1 MARYR
6 IGIDV
11 GGTFTDFVLVDMAET
26 LLRYHKEPSVPEDPS
41 AAVERGMRALVEAF
55 GVALGDVELVVHGT
69 TIGLNAII
77 QRRGARMALVV
88 SRGNRDVLELA
99 RLRLPSSY
107 DFTAPREIPLVPRD
121 RVFEV
126 GARMRSD
133 GSVDEAPGAAELEAL
148 AARLRIADVEAV
160 AVMLLNAYRDGSL
173 ERTVSEAL
181 RAALPGVQVSESSTI
196 WPEVR
201 EYERCLVAA
210 LNAFIQPL
218 MSGYLERLEARVA
231 GQEVAAPIYITAN
244 NGGTLSVAT
253 ARERPIETVLS
264 GPASGVVASTR
275 VGAVAGQAQL
285 VTFDMGGTSTD
296 ISLCQAGVPEFTA
309 STEVGDFPLMMPVVN
324 VSAIGAGG
332 GSILWVDAQGLL
344 KVGPVS
350 VGADPGPVCYGRGG
364 TVPAITDCYLV
375 LGIID
380 AARFLDGRMVLDVE
394 AAEAALRGIADR
406 LGFAGKER
414 AREVA
419 AAALRVAS
427 AKMAAE
433 ITKLLAQAG
442 VDPRRYSLLAYGGA
456 GPTHANLLV
465 REAGIRS
472 VLIPTAP
479 GTFCAL
485 GAVLAD
491 VRRDYVR
498 TAQHLVGSA
507 GVLDPAADGWP
518 AIAALLAELERE
530 AAAWVSREGTL
541 VGAHDFVVSFNL
553 RYPSQAYELTVIVP
567 PEQRDGMNGETVAR
581 LFHEEHH
588 RRYGFSDSATAVQT
602 TTIRL
607 GVIGRVAPVDLPAA
621 APGSAEPTGRRS
633 VWHDGRSIRADVYAR
648 AGVGVGAVV
657 RGPAI
662 IEQAD
667 TTTFLL
673 PGWEARA
680 DRLGTLHLTE
690 TETGTETGTGTA
702 ARSAA
707 AGSGSESET
716 EVAAT

>member
-1 MARYR
+1 MARHR

-11 GGTFTDFVLVDMAET
+11 GGTFTDFVLVDMTET
-26 LLRYHKEPSVPEDPS
+26 RLEFHKEPSVPDDPS
-41 AAVERGMRALVEAF
+41 AAVERGMRALVETF
-55 GVALGDVELVVHGT
+55 EVSLGDVELVVHGT

-107 DFTAPREIPLVPRD
+107 DFTTPREIPLVPRD

-133 GSVDEAPGAAELEAL
+133 GSVDEEPGRSELETL
-148 AARLRIADVEAV
+148 AARLRGAEVDAV

-173 ERTVSEAL
+173 ERAVSGAL
-181 RAALPGVQVSESSTI
+181 RAALPGVQVSESSAI

-210 LNAFIQPL
+210 LNAYIQPL
-218 MSGYLERLEARVA
+218 MTGYLDRLEARVE
-231 GQEVAAPIYITAN
+231 GQGVAAPIYITAN

-275 VGAVAGQAQL
+275 VGEVANQPRL
-285 VTFDMGGTSTD
+285 ITFDMGGTSTD

-375 LGIID
+375 LGVID
-380 AARFLDGRMVLDVE
+380 AARFLDGRMALDVE
-394 AAEAALRGIADR
+394 AAEAALCGLAERV
-406 LGFAGKER
+406 GFSGPDR

-442 VDPRRYSLLAYGGA
+442 VDPRQYSLLAYGGA

-498 TAQHLVGSA
+498 TAQHLIGTA
-507 GVLDPAADGWP
+507 AVLDGEPDGWP
-518 AIAALLAELERE
+518 AIAAMLEALEDE
-530 AAAWVSREGTL
+530 AGAWVSHEGAL
-541 VGAHDFVVSFNL
+541 VGTHDFVVSFNL

-567 PEQRDGMNGETVAR
+567 SDLRSGLDGGTVAR

-588 RRYGFSDSATAVQT
+588 RRYGFSDPATPVQT

-607 GVIGRVAPVDLPAA
+607 GVIGKVAPVDLPDA
-621 APGSAEPTGRRS
+621 APGRAEPRGRRPIWFEGERIP
-633 VWHDGRSIRADVYAR
+633 VDVFAR
-648 AGVGVGAVV
+648 AEVGAGAVV
-657 RGPAI
+657 HGPAI

-680 DRLGTLHLTE
+680 DRLGTLSLAE
-690 TETGTETGTGTA
+690 A
-702 ARSAA
+702 DAP
-707 AGSGSESET
+707 
-716 EVAAT
+716 

>member
-26 LLRYHKEPSVPEDPS
+26 RLRFHKEPSVPEDPA
-41 AAVERGMRALVEAF
+41 AAVEGGMRALVEAF
-55 GVALGDVELVVHGT
+55 GVDLGDVELIVHGT

-77 QRRGARMALVV
+77 QRRGARVALVV
-88 SRGNRDVLELA
+88 SKGNRDVLEIA

-107 DFTAPREIPLVPRD
+107 DFTAPRETPLVPRD

-133 GSVDEAPGAAELEAL
+133 GSVDETPRAAEIEAL
-148 AARLRIADVEAV
+148 AARLRDAGVDAV

-181 RAALPGVQVSESSTI
+181 RAALPDVRVSESSAV

-210 LNAFIQPL
+210 LNAYIQPL
-218 MSGYLERLEARVA
+218 MSGYLERLETRVA
-231 GQEVAAPIYITAN
+231 AQGVAAPIYITAN
-244 NGGTLSVAT
+244 NGGTLSIGT

-275 VGAVAGQAQL
+275 VGSDAGRAQL
-285 VTFDMGGTSTD
+285 LTFDMGGTSTD

-332 GSILWVDAQGLL
+332 GSVLRVDAQGLL

-364 TVPAITDCYLV
+364 TVPAVTDCYLA

-380 AARFLDGRMVLDVE
+380 PARFLDGRMALDID
-394 AAEAALRGIADR
+394 AAVAALGAIADQ
-406 LGFAGKER
+406 LGFSGPDR

-419 AAALRVAS
+419 SAALRVAS

-442 VDPRRYSLLAYGGA
+442 VDPRRYALLAYGGA

-472 VLIPTAP
+472 VLIPAAP

-498 TAQHLVGSA
+498 TGQHLIGSPE
-507 GVLDPAADGWP
+507 VVDPASDGWP
-518 AIAALLAELERE
+518 VIAAILEELGGE
-530 AAAWVSREGTL
+530 AAAWVSREGSL
-541 VGAHDFVVSFNL
+541 VGAHDFVISFNL
-553 RYPSQAYELTVIVP
+553 RYPSQSYELNVIVP
-567 PEQRDGMNGETVAR
+567 PDRREGLNGETVAR

-588 RRYGFSDSATAVQT
+588 RRYGFSNPDTPVQT

-607 GVIGRVAPVDLPAA
+607 AVIGRVAPVDLPSA
-621 APGSAEPTGRRS
+621 APGETGETGETGQARPTGQRS
-633 VWHDGRSIRADVYAR
+633 VWHEGRSITVDVYAR
-648 AGVGVGAVV
+648 AGVGSGAVL

-673 PGWEARA
+673 PGWQART
-680 DRLGTLHLTE
+680 DRLGTLLLTE
-690 TETGTETGTGTA
+690 SDA
-702 ARSAA
+702 A
-707 AGSGSESET
+707 
-716 EVAAT
+716 

>member
-11 GGTFTDFVLVDMAET
+11 GGTFTDFVLVDMTET
-26 LLRYHKEPSVPEDPS
+26 VLELHKEPSVPGDPS
-41 AAVERGMRALVEAF
+41 AAVERGLRALGEVF
-55 GVALGDVELVVHGT
+55 GVSLSDVELVVHGT

-88 SRGNRDVLELA
+88 SKGNRDVLELA

-107 DFTAPREIPLVPRD
+107 DFTAPRETPLVPRD

-126 GARMRSD
+126 SARMRSD
-133 GSVDEAPGAAELEAL
+133 GSVDEAPDAAEL
-148 AARLRIADVEAV
+148 AAVASELRRAGVEAV

-173 ERTVSEAL
+173 ERSVSAAL
-181 RAALPGVQVSESSTI
+181 RAALPDVQVSESSTI

-210 LNAFIQPL
+210 LNAYIQPL
-218 MSGYLERLEARVA
+218 MTGYLERLEARVA
-231 GQEVAAPIYITAN
+231 GRGVAAPVYVTAN
-244 NGGTLSVAT
+244 NGGSLSVGT

-275 VGAVAGQAQL
+275 VGSAAGRTQL
-285 VTFDMGGTSTD
+285 ITFDMGGTSTD

-380 AARFLDGRMVLDVE
+380 AARFLDGRMALDTQ

-406 LGFAGKER
+406 LGFEGEER
-414 AREVA
+414 ARAVA

-442 VDPRRYSLLAYGGA
+442 VDPRHYALLAYGGA

-472 VLIPTAP
+472 VLIPRAP

-498 TAQHLVGSA
+498 TAQHLVGSP
-507 GVLDPAADGWP
+507 GVLGSAPDGWP

-530 AAAWVSREGTL
+530 AGEWVSREGSL

-567 PEQRDGMNGETVAR
+567 ADLRNGLNGETVAR
-581 LFHEEHH
+581 LFHEEHQ
-588 RRYGFSDSATAVQT
+588 RRYGFSDPATPVQT

-621 APGSAEPTGRRS
+621 EPGDAVPSGRRS
-633 VWHDGRSIRADVYAR
+633 VWHEGTSLPVDVYPR
-648 AGVGVGAVV
+648 AGVGAGSVV

-673 PGWEARA
+673 PGWEGRA
-680 DRLGTLHLTE
+680 DRLGTIHLTE
-690 TETGTETGTGTA
+690 
-702 ARSAA
+702 
-707 AGSGSESET
+707 AG
-716 EVAAT
+716 AP

>member
-11 GGTFTDFVLVDMAET
+11 GGTFTDFVLVDMTGVRLEF
-26 LLRYHKEPSVPEDPS
+26 HKEPSVPEDPS
-41 AAVERGMRALVEAF
+41 AAVARGMCALVDAF
-55 GVALGDVELVVHGT
+55 GVSLGDVELVVHGT

-77 QRRGARMALVV
+77 QRRGARLALVV

-107 DFTAPREIPLVPRD
+107 DFTAPRETPLVPRD

-126 GARMRSD
+126 SARMRSD
-133 GSVDEAPGAAELEAL
+133 GSVDEAPGADELEAL
-148 AARLRIADVEAV
+148 GRALRGSGVEAV

-173 ERTVSEAL
+173 ERTVSAAL
-181 RAALPGVQVSESSTI
+181 RAALPEVEVSESSSI

-210 LNAFIQPL
+210 LNAYIQPL
-218 MSGYLERLEARVA
+218 MNGYLERLESRIT
-231 GQEVAAPIYITAN
+231 GQGVTAPIYITAN
-244 NGGTLSVAT
+244 NGGSLSVGT

-275 VGAVAGQAQL
+275 VGSVAGQRQL
-285 VTFDMGGTSTD
+285 ITFDMGGTSTD
-296 ISLCQAGVPEFTA
+296 ISLCQAGVPEFTS

-380 AARFLDGRMVLDVE
+380 AARFLDGRMALDVE
-394 AAEAALRGIADR
+394 AAEAALGGVAER
-406 LGFAGKER
+406 LGLAGPDR

-433 ITKLLAQAG
+433 ITKLLARAG
-442 VDPRRYSLLAYGGA
+442 VDPRQYALLAYGGA

-507 GVLDPAADGWP
+507 GVLESAPDGWP
-518 AIAALLAELERE
+518 VIAAILEALEQE
-530 AAAWVSREGTL
+530 AAAWVSREGSL
-541 VGAHDFVVSFNL
+541 VGAHDFIISFNL
-553 RYPSQAYELTVIVP
+553 RYPSQAYELTIIIP
-567 PEQRDGMNGETVAR
+567 TEERIGLNGETVAQ

-588 RRYGFSDSATAVQT
+588 RRYGFSDPATPVQT

-607 GVIGRVAPVDLPAA
+607 GVIGRVPPVDLP
-621 APGSAEPTGRRS
+621 SAEPGEATPTGRRI
-633 VWHDGRSIRADVYAR
+633 VWHDGSNLPVDVYAR
-648 AGVGVGAVV
+648 AGVGAGAVV
-657 RGPAI
+657 PGPAI

-673 PGWEARA
+673 PDWEARA
-680 DRLGTLHLTE
+680 DRLGTLHLTPI
-690 TETGTETGTGTA
+690 THRLSTA
-702 ARSAA
+702 AADAKRGSLTEADAA
-707 AGSGSESET
+707 
-716 EVAAT
+716 

>member
-1 MARYR
+1 MRAGYR
-6 IGIDV
+6 IGVDV
-11 GGTFTDFVLVDMAET
+11 GGTFTDFVLVDVAGT
-26 LLRYHKEPSVPEDPS
+26 RLAFHKEPSVPEDPS
-41 AAVERGMRALVEAF
+41 AAVERGLRALAAAR
-55 GVALGDVELVVHGT
+55 GVALRDVELVVHGT

-77 QRRGARMALVV
+77 QRRGARIALVV

-107 DFTAPREIPLVPRD
+107 DFTAPRERPLAPRD

-133 GSVDEAPGAAELEAL
+133 GAVDETPDARELDAL
-148 AARLRIADVEAV
+148 AASLRRAGAEAV
-160 AVMLLNAYRDGSL
+160 AVMLLNAYRDGAL
-173 ERTVSEAL
+173 ERMVAEAL
-181 RAALPGVQVSESSTI
+181 RAALPGVAISESSTI

-210 LNAFIQPL
+210 LNAYIQP
-218 MSGYLERLEARVA
+218 MMTGYFDRLEGRVA
-231 GQEVAAPIYITAN
+231 AQGVIAPIYVTAN

-275 VGAVAGQAQL
+275 VGAAAGRARL
-285 VTFDMGGTSTD
+285 ITFDMGGTSTD
-296 ISLCQAGVPEFTA
+296 VSLCQAGAPEFTA

-332 GSILWVDAQGLL
+332 GSILWVDAQGVL

-364 TVPAITDCYLV
+364 TAPAVTDCYVV

-380 AARFLDGRMVLDVE
+380 AARFLDGRMALDAG
-394 AAEAALRGIADR
+394 AAEAALDGVAEKI
-406 LGFAGKER
+406 GFSGPDR
-414 AREVA
+414 AREAA

-427 AKMAAE
+427 ARMAAE

-442 VDPRRYSLLAYGGA
+442 VDPRGYALVAYGGA

-465 REAGIRS
+465 REAGIRT
-472 VLIPTAP
+472 VLVPAAP

-498 TAQHLVGSA
+498 TAQRLIGPV
-507 GVLDPAADGWP
+507 DPSADGWP
-518 AIAALLAELERE
+518 AIAAHLAELEEE
-530 AAAWVSREGTL
+530 AAAWVSREGAI
-541 VGAHDFVVSFNL
+541 VGDHDFVVSFNL

-567 PEQRDGMNGETVAR
+567 PELRKGLDGGTVAR
-581 LFHEEHH
+581 LFHDEHQ
-588 RRYGFSDSATAVQT
+588 RRYGFSSPDTPVQT
-602 TTIRL
+602 TTLRL

-621 APGSAEPTGRRS
+621 EAGEAGEAAGTRGAVPSARREVWHEGRRLP
-633 VWHDGRSIRADVYAR
+633 VDVYSR
-648 AGVGVGAVV
+648 DRVGPGAVV
-657 RGPAI
+657 PGPAI

-673 PGWEARA
+673 PGWQARA
-680 DRLGTLHLTE
+680 DRIGTLLLTE
-690 TETGTETGTGTA
+690 
-702 ARSAA
+702 
-707 AGSGSESET
+707 AGP
-716 EVAAT
+716 A

>member
-1 MARYR
+1 MPHDTEKKSNNPDHRGGWR
-6 IGIDV
+6 IGVDV
-11 GGTFTDFVLVDMAET
+11 GGTFTDFVLVDRADT
-26 LLRYHKEPSVPEDPS
+26 SRPRLRFHKEPSVPEDPS
-41 AAVERGMRALVEAF
+41 AAVERGLRALVEAF
-55 GVALGDVELVVHGT
+55 DVSLRDVELVVHGT

-88 SRGNRDVLELA
+88 SKGNRDVLELA

-107 DFTAPREIPLVPRD
+107 DFTAPRETPLVPRD

-126 GARMRSD
+126 GARMRAD
-133 GSVDEAPGAAELEAL
+133 GRVEARPDAGELEAL
-148 AARLRIADVEAV
+148 AGELRRAEVDAV
-160 AVMLLNAYRDGSL
+160 AVMFLNAYRDGSL
-173 ERTVSEAL
+173 ERSVAGVI
-181 RAALPGVQVSESSTI
+181 RAALPAVQVSESSTI

-210 LNAFIQPL
+210 LNAYIQPL

-231 GQEVAAPIYITAN
+231 AEGVAAPIYITAN

-275 VGAVAGQAQL
+275 VGSVAGQAQL
-285 VTFDMGGTSTD
+285 ITFDMGGTSTD

-364 TVPAITDCYLV
+364 TVPAITDCYLA

-380 AARFLDGRMVLDVE
+380 AARFLDGRMALDVE
-394 AAEAALRGIADR
+394 AAETALRGIADR
-406 LGFAGKER
+406 LGFSGPDR

-433 ITKLLAQAG
+433 VTKLLAQAG
-442 VDPRRYSLLAYGGA
+442 VDPRRYALLAYGGA
-456 GPTHANLLV
+456 GPTHANLLA

-472 VLIPTAP
+472 VLVPTAP

-498 TAQHLVGSA
+498 TAQHLIGSPA
-507 GVLDPAADGWP
+507 VVDPSRDGWP
-518 AIAALLAELERE
+518 AIAAMLKELERE
-530 AAAWVSREGTL
+530 AVAWVSREGDL

-553 RYPSQAYELTVIVP
+553 RYPSQAYELTIIIP
-567 PEQRDGMNGETVAR
+567 PERKVALSGAGVAD

-588 RRYGFSDSATAVQT
+588 RRYGFSDPETPVQT

-607 GVIGRVAPVDLPAA
+607 GVIGRVAPVELPSAE
-621 APGSAEPTGRRS
+621 PGPAAEPTGRRR
-633 VWHDGRSIRADVYAR
+633 VWYEGRGLCVDVYAR
-648 AGVGVGAVV
+648 AGVGAGSVV
-657 RGPAI
+657 EGPAI

-673 PGWEARA
+673 PGWRARA

-690 TETGTETGTGTA
+690 ADA
-702 ARSAA
+702 A
-707 AGSGSESET
+707 
-716 EVAAT
+716 

>member
-1 MARYR
+1 MARHR

-11 GGTFTDFVLVDMAET
+11 GGTFTDFVLVDMTET
-26 LLRYHKEPSVPEDPS
+26 RLEFHKEPSVPDDPS
-41 AAVERGMRALVEAF
+41 AAVERGMRALVETF
-55 GVALGDVELVVHGT
+55 EVSLGDVELVVHGT

-88 SRGNRDVLELA
+88 SKGNRDVLELA

-133 GSVDEAPGAAELEAL
+133 GSVDEEPGRSELETL
-148 AARLRIADVEAV
+148 AARLRGAEVDAV

-173 ERTVSEAL
+173 ERAVSGAL
-181 RAALPGVQVSESSTI
+181 RAALPGVQVSESSAI

-210 LNAFIQPL
+210 LNAYIQPL
-218 MSGYLERLEARVA
+218 MTGYLDRLEARVE
-231 GQEVAAPIYITAN
+231 GQGVAAPIYITAN

-275 VGAVAGQAQL
+275 VGEVANQPRL
-285 VTFDMGGTSTD
+285 ITFDMGGTSTD

-375 LGIID
+375 LGVID
-380 AARFLDGRMVLDVE
+380 AARFLDGRMALDVE
-394 AAEAALRGIADR
+394 AAEAALCGLAERV
-406 LGFAGKER
+406 GFSGPDR

-442 VDPRRYSLLAYGGA
+442 VDPRQYSLLAYGGA

-498 TAQHLVGSA
+498 TAQHLIGTA
-507 GVLDPAADGWP
+507 AVLDGEPDGWP
-518 AIAALLAELERE
+518 AIAAMLEALEDE
-530 AAAWVSREGTL
+530 AGAWVSHEGAL
-541 VGAHDFVVSFNL
+541 VGTHDFVVSFNL

-567 PEQRDGMNGETVAR
+567 SDLRSGLDGGTVAR

-588 RRYGFSDSATAVQT
+588 RRYGFSDPATPVQT

-607 GVIGRVAPVDLPAA
+607 GVIGKVAPVDLPDA
-621 APGSAEPTGRRS
+621 APGRAEPRGRRPIWFEGERIP
-633 VWHDGRSIRADVYAR
+633 VDVFAR
-648 AGVGVGAVV
+648 AEVGAGAVV
-657 RGPAI
+657 HGPAI

-680 DRLGTLHLTE
+680 DRLGTLSLAE
-690 TETGTETGTGTA
+690 A
-702 ARSAA
+702 DAP
-707 AGSGSESET
+707 
-716 EVAAT
+716 

>member
-1 MARYR
+1 MARHR

-11 GGTFTDFVLVDMAET
+11 GGTFTDFVLVDMTET
-26 LLRYHKEPSVPEDPS
+26 RLEFHKEPSVPDDPS
-41 AAVERGMRALVEAF
+41 AAVERGMRALVETF
-55 GVALGDVELVVHGT
+55 EVSLGDVELVVHGT

-133 GSVDEAPGAAELEAL
+133 GSVDEEPGRSELETL
-148 AARLRIADVEAV
+148 AARLRGAEVDAV

-173 ERTVSEAL
+173 ERAVSGAL
-181 RAALPGVQVSESSTI
+181 RAALPGVQVSESSAI

-210 LNAFIQPL
+210 LNAYIQPL
-218 MSGYLERLEARVA
+218 MTGYLDRLEARVE
-231 GQEVAAPIYITAN
+231 GQGVAAPIYITAN

-275 VGAVAGQAQL
+275 VGEVANQPRL
-285 VTFDMGGTSTD
+285 ITFDMGGTSTD

-375 LGIID
+375 LGVID
-380 AARFLDGRMVLDVE
+380 AARFLDGRMALDVE
-394 AAEAALRGIADR
+394 AAEAALCGLAERV
-406 LGFAGKER
+406 GFSGPDR

-433 ITKLLAQAG
+433 ITKLLAQTG
-442 VDPRRYSLLAYGGA
+442 VDPRQYSLLAYGGA

-498 TAQHLVGSA
+498 TAQHLIGTA
-507 GVLDPAADGWP
+507 AVLGGEPDGWP
-518 AIAALLAELERE
+518 AIAAMLEALEDE
-530 AAAWVSREGTL
+530 AGAWVSHEGAL
-541 VGAHDFVVSFNL
+541 VGTHDFVVSFNL

-567 PEQRDGMNGETVAR
+567 SDLRSGLDGGTVAR

-588 RRYGFSDSATAVQT
+588 RRYGFSDPDTPVQT

-607 GVIGRVAPVDLPAA
+607 GVIGRVAPVDLPDA
-621 APGSAEPTGRRS
+621 APGRAEPRGRRS
-633 VWHDGRSIRADVYAR
+633 IWFEGERIPVDVFTRAE
-648 AGVGVGAVV
+648 VGVGAVV
-657 RGPAI
+657 HGPAI

-673 PGWEARA
+673 RGWEARA
-680 DRLGTLHLTE
+680 DRLGTLSLAE
-690 TETGTETGTGTA
+690 A
-702 ARSAA
+702 DAP
-707 AGSGSESET
+707 
-716 EVAAT
+716 

>member
-11 GGTFTDFVLVDMAET
+11 GGTFTDFVLVDMAEP
-26 LLRYHKEPSVPEDPS
+26 LLRFHKEPSVPEDPS
-41 AAVERGMRALVEAF
+41 VAVERGLRALVANF
-55 GVALGDVELVVHGT
+55 GVPLGDVELVVHGT

-88 SRGNRDVLELA
+88 SKGNRDVLEIA

-107 DFTAPREIPLVPRD
+107 DFTAPRETPLVPRD

-133 GSVDEAPGAAELEAL
+133 GSVDETPGEAEIEAL
-148 AARLRIADVEAV
+148 VARLRDAGVDAV

-173 ERTVSEAL
+173 ERAVSEAL

-210 LNAFIQPL
+210 LNAYIQPL
-218 MSGYLERLEARVA
+218 MTGYLERLEARIA
-231 GQEVAAPIYITAN
+231 GQGVTAPIYITAN
-244 NGGTLSVAT
+244 NGGTLSVGT
-253 ARERPIETVLS
+253 ARARPIETVLS

-275 VGAVAGQAQL
+275 VGSVSGRAQL
-285 VTFDMGGTSTD
+285 ITFDMGGTSTD

-350 VGADPGPVCYGRGG
+350 VGADPGPVCYGQGG
-364 TVPAITDCYLV
+364 TVPAVTDCYLV

-380 AARFLDGRMVLDVE
+380 AARFLDGRMALDIE
-394 AAEAALRGIADR
+394 AAEAALRAVADK
-406 LGFAGKER
+406 LGLSGPDR

-427 AKMAAE
+427 ARMAAE

-498 TAQHLVGSA
+498 TAQHLIGSSRA
-507 GVLDPAADGWP
+507 IDPAPDGWRV
-518 AIAALLAELERE
+518 IAAILEELERE
-530 AAAWVSREGTL
+530 AAAWVSREGSL
-541 VGAHDFVVSFNL
+541 VGMHDFVVSFNL

-567 PEQRDGMNGETVAR
+567 PDLEGELDGGTVAR

-588 RRYGFSDSATAVQT
+588 RRYGFSNPATPVQT

-607 GVIGRVAPVDLPAA
+607 AVIGRMAPVDLPAA
-621 APGSAEPTGRRS
+621 EPGHAEPTGRRN
-633 VWHDGRSIRADVYAR
+633 VWHDGQGVAVEVYAR
-648 AGVGVGAVV
+648 ARIGSGAVV
-657 RGPAI
+657 HGPAI

-673 PGWEARA
+673 PGWQARA
-680 DRLGTLHLTE
+680 DRLGTLLLTE
-690 TETGTETGTGTA
+690 A
-702 ARSAA
+702 DPA
-707 AGSGSESET
+707 
-716 EVAAT
+716 

>member
-1 MARYR
+1 MARHR

-11 GGTFTDFVLVDMAET
+11 GGTFTDFVLVDMTET
-26 LLRYHKEPSVPEDPS
+26 RLEFHKEPSVPDDPS
-41 AAVERGMRALVEAF
+41 AAVERGMRALVETF
-55 GVALGDVELVVHGT
+55 EVSLGDVELVVHGT

-88 SRGNRDVLELA
+88 SKGNRDVLELA

-133 GSVDEAPGAAELEAL
+133 GSVDEEPGRSELETL
-148 AARLRIADVEAV
+148 AARLRGAEVDAV

-173 ERTVSEAL
+173 ERAVSGAL
-181 RAALPGVQVSESSTI
+181 RAALPGVQVSESSAI

-210 LNAFIQPL
+210 LNAYIQPL
-218 MSGYLERLEARVA
+218 MTGYLDRLEARVE
-231 GQEVAAPIYITAN
+231 GQGVAAPIYITAN

-275 VGAVAGQAQL
+275 VGEVANQPRL
-285 VTFDMGGTSTD
+285 ITFDMGGTSTD

-375 LGIID
+375 LGVID
-380 AARFLDGRMVLDVE
+380 AARFLDGRMALDVE
-394 AAEAALRGIADR
+394 AAEAALCGLAERV
-406 LGFAGKER
+406 GFSGPDR

-433 ITKLLAQAG
+433 ITKLLAQTG
-442 VDPRRYSLLAYGGA
+442 VDPRQYSLLAYGGA

-498 TAQHLVGSA
+498 TAQHLIGTA
-507 GVLDPAADGWP
+507 AVLDGEPDGWP
-518 AIAALLAELERE
+518 AIAAMLEALEDE
-530 AAAWVSREGTL
+530 AGAWVSHEGAL
-541 VGAHDFVVSFNL
+541 VGTHDFVVSFNL

-567 PEQRDGMNGETVAR
+567 SDLRSGLDGGTVAR

-588 RRYGFSDSATAVQT
+588 RRYGFSDPATPVQT

-607 GVIGRVAPVDLPAA
+607 GVIGKVAPVDLPDA
-621 APGSAEPTGRRS
+621 APGRAEPRGRRPIWFEGERIP
-633 VWHDGRSIRADVYAR
+633 VDVFAR
-648 AGVGVGAVV
+648 AEVGAGAVV
-657 RGPAI
+657 HGPAI

-680 DRLGTLHLTE
+680 DRLGTLSLAE
-690 TETGTETGTGTA
+690 A
-702 ARSAA
+702 DAP
-707 AGSGSESET
+707 
-716 EVAAT
+716 

>member
-11 GGTFTDFVLVDMAET
+11 GGTFTDFVLVDMGET
-26 LLRYHKEPSVPEDPS
+26 LLEFHKEPSIPEDPS
-41 AAVERGMRALVEAF
+41 AAVERGLRALVDAF
-55 GVALGDVELVVHGT
+55 GIALSDVELVVHGT

-107 DFTAPREIPLVPRD
+107 DFTAPREAPLVPRD

-133 GSVDEAPGAAELEAL
+133 GSVDGSPDEAELEAL
-148 AARLRIADVEAV
+148 AADLRGAGVDAV
-160 AVMLLNAYRDGSL
+160 AVMLLNSYRDGSL
-173 ERTVSEAL
+173 ERAVSGAL

-210 LNAFIQPL
+210 LNAYIQPL
-218 MSGYLERLEARVA
+218 MSGYLERLESRVA
-231 GQEVAAPIYITAN
+231 GQGVAAPIYITAN

-253 ARERPIETVLS
+253 ARERPIDTVLS

-275 VGAVAGQAQL
+275 VGSAAGQAQL
-285 VTFDMGGTSTD
+285 ITFDMGGTSTD

-364 TVPAITDCYLV
+364 TVPAVTDCYLV

-380 AARFLDGRMVLDVE
+380 AARFLDGRMDLDVG
-394 AAEAALRGIADR
+394 AAEAALGALADR
-406 LGFAGKER
+406 LGFAGRDR
-414 AREVA
+414 ARAVA

-442 VDPRRYSLLAYGGA
+442 VDPRRYALLAYGGA
-456 GPTHANLLV
+456 GPTHANLLA
-465 REAGIRS
+465 REARVRS

-498 TAQHLVGSA
+498 TAQHLIGSPGA
-507 GVLDPAADGWP
+507 LDPERDGWP
-518 AIAALLAELERE
+518 VIAAILAELERE
-530 AAAWVSREGTL
+530 AAAWVSREGSL

-567 PEQRDGMNGETVAR
+567 PELREGLNGETLAR

-588 RRYGFSDSATAVQT
+588 RRYGFSNPATPVQT

-607 GVIGRVAPVDLPAA
+607 GVIGRVSPVDLPSAD
-621 APGSAEPTGRRS
+621 PGEATPTGRRR
-633 VWHDGRSIRADVYAR
+633 VWHEGGDISVDVYAR
-648 AGVGVGAVV
+648 AGVGAGALVQ
-657 RGPAI
+657 GPAI

-673 PGWEARA
+673 PGWEAQA
-680 DRLGTLHLTE
+680 DRLGTLKLTE
-690 TETGTETGTGTA
+690 ARTA
-702 ARSAA
+702 
-707 AGSGSESET
+707 
-716 EVAAT
+716 

>member
-11 GGTFTDFVLVDMAET
+11 GGTFTDFVLVDMSET
-26 LLRYHKEPSVPEDPS
+26 RLEFHKEPSVPEDPS
-41 AAVERGMRALVEAF
+41 AAVERGLHALVRTF
-55 GVALGDVELVVHGT
+55 GIALGDVELVVHGT

-88 SRGNRDVLELA
+88 SKGNRDILEIA

-107 DFTAPREIPLVPRD
+107 DFTAPREKPLVPRD

-133 GSVDEAPGAAELEAL
+133 GSVEATPTPAELAAL
-148 AARLRIADVEAV
+148 AGELGGAGVEAV

-173 ERTVSEAL
+173 ERTVSAAL
-181 RAALPGVQVSESSTI
+181 RAALPGVEVSESSTV

-210 LNAFIQPL
+210 LNAYIQPL
-218 MSGYLERLEARVA
+218 MTGYLERLEARVA
-231 GQEVAAPIYITAN
+231 GQGVTAPIYITAN
-244 NGGTLSVAT
+244 NGGTLGVGT

-275 VGAVAGQAQL
+275 VGSVAGQAKL
-285 VTFDMGGTSTD
+285 ITFDMGGTSTD

-380 AARFLDGRMVLDVE
+380 AARFLDGRMALDVE
-394 AAEAALRGIADR
+394 AAEAALGAIAER
-406 LGFAGKER
+406 VGFAGPDR

-442 VDPRRYSLLAYGGA
+442 VDPREYALLAYGGA

-498 TAQHLVGSA
+498 TAQHLI
-507 GVLDPAADGWP
+507 GVPGGIDRAADGWP
-518 AIAALLAELERE
+518 AIAAILEALEAE

-541 VGAHDFVVSFNL
+541 VGTHDFVVSFNL
-553 RYPSQAYELTVIVP
+553 RYPSQAYELTVIIP
-567 PEQRDGMNGETVAR
+567 PDLGDDLNGGVVAG

-588 RRYGFSDSATAVQT
+588 RRYGFSNPDTPVQT

-607 GVIGRVAPVDLPAA
+607 GVIGRVAPVDLPDV
-621 APGSAEPTGRRS
+621 APGRAEPSGRRRI
-633 VWHDGRSIRADVYAR
+633 WHEGRSILVDVFAR
-648 AGVGVGAVV
+648 SGIGAGAVV

-673 PGWEARA
+673 PGWTARA
-680 DRLGTLHLTE
+680 DRLGTLHLASVTRD
-690 TETGTETGTGTA
+690 A
-702 ARSAA
+702 PAAA
-707 AGSGSESET
+707 AGAEPGLSE
-716 EVAAT
+716 AAA

>member
-11 GGTFTDFVLVDMAET
+11 GGTFTDFVLVDLSATRLEF
-26 LLRYHKEPSVPEDPS
+26 HKEPSVPDDPS
-41 AAVERGMRALVEAF
+41 AAVERGMRALVETF
-55 GVALGDVELVVHGT
+55 GVSLGDVELVVHGT

-77 QRRGARMALVV
+77 QRRGARLALVV
-88 SRGNRDVLELA
+88 SRGNRDILEIA

-107 DFTAPREIPLVPRD
+107 DFTAPREKPLVPRD

-133 GSVDEAPGAAELEAL
+133 GSVEEVPGVAELEAL
-148 AARLRIADVEAV
+148 AAELGGTDVEAV
-160 AVMLLNAYRDGSL
+160 AVVLLNAYREGSL
-173 ERTVSEAL
+173 ERTVSAAL
-181 RAALPGVQVSESSTI
+181 RAALPEVQVSESSTV

-210 LNAFIQPL
+210 LNAYIQPL
-218 MSGYLERLEARVA
+218 MTGYLERLEARVA
-231 GQEVAAPIYITAN
+231 GQGVSAPIYITAN
-244 NGGTLSVAT
+244 NGGTLSVGT

-275 VGAVAGQAQL
+275 VGQVAEQAKL
-285 VTFDMGGTSTD
+285 ITFDMGGTSTD

-364 TVPAITDCYLV
+364 EVPAITDCYLV

-380 AARFLDGRMVLDVE
+380 ASRFLDGRMALDVG
-394 AAEAALRGIADR
+394 AAEAALGAIAER
-406 LGFAGKER
+406 VGFSGPDR

-442 VDPRRYSLLAYGGA
+442 VDPREYALLAYGGA

-472 VLIPTAP
+472 VLIPNAP

-498 TAQHLVGSA
+498 TAQHLIGPP
-507 GVLDPAADGWP
+507 GVLDRAVDGWP
-518 AIAALLAELERE
+518 AIAAILEALEKE
-530 AAAWVSREGTL
+530 AGAWVSREGAL
-541 VGAHDFVVSFNL
+541 VGTHDFVVSFNL

-567 PEQRDGMNGETVAR
+567 PENGRQLNGETVAR

-588 RRYGFSDSATAVQT
+588 RRYGFSDPGTPVQT

-607 GVIGRVAPVDLPAA
+607 GVIGRVAPVELPDA
-621 APGSAEPTGRRS
+621 APERAEPSGRRRI
-633 VWHDGRSIRADVYAR
+633 WHEGRSIPVDVFAR
-648 AGVGVGAVV
+648 AGIGAGAVV
-657 RGPAI
+657 HGPAI

-667 TTTFLL
+667 TTTLLL
-673 PGWEARA
+673 PGWRARA
-680 DRLGTLHLTE
+680 DRLGTLHLASASHEPPAATA
-690 TETGTETGTGTA
+690 GTA
-702 ARSAA
+702 PGLSEAQAA
-707 AGSGSESET
+707 
-716 EVAAT
+716 

>member
-26 LLRYHKEPSVPEDPS
+26 RLEFHKEPSVPDDPS
-41 AAVERGMRALVEAF
+41 AAVERGMRALAEGF
-55 GVALGDVELVVHGT
+55 GISLGDVELVVHGT

-88 SRGNRDVLELA
+88 SKGNRDVLELA

-107 DFTAPREIPLVPRD
+107 DFTAPRESPLVPRD

-133 GSVDEAPGAAELEAL
+133 GSVAEAPDAAELEAL
-148 AARLRIADVEAV
+148 AAELRGARVDAV
-160 AVMLLNAYRDGSL
+160 AVMLLNSYRDGSL
-173 ERTVSEAL
+173 ERTVSDAL
-181 RAALPGVQVSESSTI
+181 RAALPEAQVSESSTI

-210 LNAFIQPL
+210 LNAYIQPL
-218 MSGYLERLEARVA
+218 MSGYFRRLEARVEA
-231 GQEVAAPIYITAN
+231 QGVAAPIYITAN

-253 ARERPIETVLS
+253 ARERPIETALS

-275 VGAVAGQAQL
+275 VGSVAGRAQL
-285 VTFDMGGTSTD
+285 ITFDMGGTSTD
-296 ISLCQAGVPEFTA
+296 ISICPAGVPEFTA

-380 AARFLDGRMVLDVE
+380 AARFLDGRMALDVE
-394 AAEAALRGIADR
+394 AARAALGGIADR
-406 LGFAGKER
+406 LGFTGPHR

-465 REAGIRS
+465 REAGVRS

-485 GAVLAD
+485 GAILAD

-498 TAQHLVGSA
+498 TAQHLIGPA
-507 GVLDPAADGWP
+507 TVLDPAANGWP
-518 AIAALLAELERE
+518 AIEALLGTLERE
-530 AAAWVSREGTL
+530 AAAWVSREGSL

-567 PEQRDGMNGETVAR
+567 MELRDGLNGGTVAR

-588 RRYGFSDSATAVQT
+588 RRYGFSDPATPVQT

-607 GVIGRVAPVDLPAA
+607 GVIGKVAPVDLPAA
-621 APGSAEPTGRRS
+621 AAGTPEPSGRRG
-633 VWHDGRSIRADVYAR
+633 VWHDGRSIPVDVYPR
-648 AGVGVGAVV
+648 SGVGAGALV

-673 PGWEARA
+673 PGWQARA
-680 DRLGTLHLTE
+680 DRLGTLCLTE
-690 TETGTETGTGTA
+690 DAEDTEDTGATEA
-702 ARSAA
+702 PQPA
-707 AGSGSESET
+707 
-716 EVAAT
+716 EVDPA

>member
-1 MARYR
+1 MARHR

-11 GGTFTDFVLVDMAET
+11 GGTFTDFVLVDMRET
-26 LLRYHKEPSVPEDPS
+26 RLEFHKEPSVPDDPS
-41 AAVERGMRALVEAF
+41 AAVERGMRALVETF
-55 GVALGDVELVVHGT
+55 EVSLGDVELVVHGT

-133 GSVDEAPGAAELEAL
+133 GSVDEEPGRSELEML
-148 AARLRIADVEAV
+148 AARLRGAEVDAV

-173 ERTVSEAL
+173 ERAVSGAL
-181 RAALPGVQVSESSTI
+181 RAALPGVQVSESSAI

-210 LNAFIQPL
+210 LNAYIQPL
-218 MSGYLERLEARVA
+218 MTGYLDRLEARVE
-231 GQEVAAPIYITAN
+231 GQGVAAPIYITAN

-275 VGAVAGQAQL
+275 VGEVANQPRL
-285 VTFDMGGTSTD
+285 ITFDMGGTSTD

-380 AARFLDGRMVLDVE
+380 AARFLDGRMALDVE
-394 AAEAALRGIADR
+394 AAEAALCGLAERV
-406 LGFAGKER
+406 GFSGPDR

-442 VDPRRYSLLAYGGA
+442 VDPRQYSLLAYGGA

-498 TAQHLVGSA
+498 TAQHLIGTA
-507 GVLDPAADGWP
+507 AVLDGEPDGWP
-518 AIAALLAELERE
+518 AIAAMLEALEDE
-530 AAAWVSREGTL
+530 AGAWVSHEGAL
-541 VGAHDFVVSFNL
+541 VGTHDFVVSFNL

-567 PEQRDGMNGETVAR
+567 SDLRSGLDGGTVAR

-588 RRYGFSDSATAVQT
+588 RRYGFSDPATPVQT

-607 GVIGRVAPVDLPAA
+607 GVIGKVAPVDLPDAV
-621 APGSAEPTGRRS
+621 PGRAEPRGRRS
-633 VWHDGRSIRADVYAR
+633 IWFEGERIPVDVFAR
-648 AGVGVGAVV
+648 AEVGAGAVV
-657 RGPAI
+657 HGPAI

-680 DRLGTLHLTE
+680 DRLGTLSLAE
-690 TETGTETGTGTA
+690 A
-702 ARSAA
+702 DAP
-707 AGSGSESET
+707 
-716 EVAAT
+716 

>member
-6 IGIDV
+6 IGVDV
-11 GGTFTDFVLVDMAET
+11 GGTFTDFVVVDMTET
-26 LLRYHKEPSVPEDPS
+26 LLRFHKEPSVPEDPS
-41 AAVERGMRALVEAF
+41 AAVGRGMRALVESF
-55 GVALGDVELVVHGT
+55 GIELADVELVVHGT

-88 SRGNRDVLELA
+88 SKGNRDILELA

-107 DFTAPREIPLVPRD
+107 DFTAPREKPLVPRD

-133 GSVDEAPGAAELEAL
+133 GRVDEAPGASELETLAAELHGAG
-148 AARLRIADVEAV
+148 VEAV
-160 AVMLLNAYRDGSL
+160 AVVLLNAYRDGSL
-173 ERTVSEAL
+173 ERTVSAAL
-181 RAALPGVQVSESSTI
+181 QAALPSLQVSESSTV

-218 MSGYLERLEARVA
+218 MTGYLERLETRVGA
-231 GQEVAAPIYITAN
+231 QGVAAPIYITAN

-275 VGAVAGQAQL
+275 VGSAAGRAQL
-285 VTFDMGGTSTD
+285 ITFDMGGTSTD
-296 ISLCQAGVPEFTA
+296 ISLCQGGIPEFTS

-364 TVPAITDCYLV
+364 TVPAITDCYLA

-380 AARFLDGRMVLDVE
+380 AARFLDGRMALDIE
-394 AAEAALRGIADR
+394 AAEAALGAIADKI
-406 LGFAGKER
+406 GFSGPER

-427 AKMAAE
+427 AKMSAE

-442 VDPRRYSLLAYGGA
+442 VDPRRYALLAYGGA
-456 GPTHANLLV
+456 GPTHANLLA
-465 REAGIRS
+465 REAGLGS

-498 TAQHLVGSA
+498 TAQHLIGEPR
-507 GVLDPAADGWP
+507 VLGPHADGWP
-518 AIAALLAELERE
+518 AIAAVLAGLEDE
-530 AAAWVSREGTL
+530 ASAWISLEGSL
-541 VGAHDFVVSFNL
+541 VGAHEFVVSFNL

-567 PEQRDGMNGETVAR
+567 DGEKEGLHGGTVAR

-588 RRYGFSDSATAVQT
+588 RRYGFSNPDTPVQT

-607 GVIGRVAPVDLPAA
+607 GVIGRVAPVELPAV
-621 APGSAEPTGRRS
+621 APGQAEPSGRRRI
-633 VWHDGRSIRADVYAR
+633 WHDGQRIAVDVYAR
-648 AGVGVGAVV
+648 ADVGAGAVV
-657 RGPAI
+657 HGPAI

-673 PGWEARA
+673 PDWRAQA
-680 DRLGTLHLTE
+680 DRLGTLHLSGMAHRTPAASADSVAE
-690 TETGTETGTGTA
+690 TERRA
-702 ARSAA
+702 ADHVEP
-707 AGSGSESET
+707 G
-716 EVAAT
+716 

>member
-1 MARYR
+1 MARHR

-11 GGTFTDFVLVDMAET
+11 GGTFTDFVLVDMTET
-26 LLRYHKEPSVPEDPS
+26 RLEFHKEPSVPDDPS
-41 AAVERGMRALVEAF
+41 AAVERGMRALVETF
-55 GVALGDVELVVHGT
+55 EVSLGDVELVVHGT

-133 GSVDEAPGAAELEAL
+133 GSVDEEPGRSELETL
-148 AARLRIADVEAV
+148 AARLRGAEVDAV

-173 ERTVSEAL
+173 ERAVSGAL
-181 RAALPGVQVSESSTI
+181 RAALPGVQVSESSAI

-210 LNAFIQPL
+210 LNAYIQPL
-218 MSGYLERLEARVA
+218 MTGYLDRLEARVE
-231 GQEVAAPIYITAN
+231 GQGVAAPIYITAN

-275 VGAVAGQAQL
+275 VGEVANQPRL
-285 VTFDMGGTSTD
+285 ITFDMGGTSTD

-375 LGIID
+375 LGVID
-380 AARFLDGRMVLDVE
+380 AARFLDGRMALDVE
-394 AAEAALRGIADR
+394 AAEAALCGLAERV
-406 LGFAGKER
+406 GFSGPDR

-442 VDPRRYSLLAYGGA
+442 VDPRQYSLLAYGGA

-498 TAQHLVGSA
+498 TVQHLIGTA
-507 GVLDPAADGWP
+507 AVLDGEPDGWP
-518 AIAALLAELERE
+518 AIAAMLEALEDE
-530 AAAWVSREGTL
+530 AGAWVSHEGAL
-541 VGAHDFVVSFNL
+541 VGTHDFVVSFNL

-567 PEQRDGMNGETVAR
+567 SDLRSGLDGGTVAR

-588 RRYGFSDSATAVQT
+588 RRYGFSDPATPVQT

-607 GVIGRVAPVDLPAA
+607 GVIGKVAPVDLPDA
-621 APGSAEPTGRRS
+621 APGRAEPRGRRPIWFEGERIP
-633 VWHDGRSIRADVYAR
+633 VDVFAR
-648 AGVGVGAVV
+648 AEVGAGAVV
-657 RGPAI
+657 HGPAI

-680 DRLGTLHLTE
+680 DRLGTLSLAE
-690 TETGTETGTGTA
+690 A
-702 ARSAA
+702 DAP
-707 AGSGSESET
+707 
-716 EVAAT
+716 

>member
-11 GGTFTDFVLVDMAET
+11 GGTFTDFVLVDMTET
-26 LLRYHKEPSVPEDPS
+26 RLEFHKEPSVPEDPS
-41 AAVERGMRALVEAF
+41 AAVERGMRALVETF
-55 GVALGDVELVVHGT
+55 GVSLGDVELVVHGT

-88 SRGNRDVLELA
+88 SKGNRDVLELA

-133 GSVDEAPGAAELEAL
+133 GSVDEAPEPAEIDAL
-148 AARLRIADVEAV
+148 AARLRGASVDAV

-173 ERTVSEAL
+173 ERTVSGAL
-181 RAALPGVQVSESSTI
+181 RAALPGVEVSESSTI

-210 LNAFIQPL
+210 LNAYIQPL
-218 MSGYLERLEARVA
+218 MTGYLDRLEKRVK
-231 GQEVAAPIYITAN
+231 GQGVAAPIYITAN

-253 ARERPIETVLS
+253 SRERPIETVLS

-275 VGAVAGQAQL
+275 VGAAASQGRL
-285 VTFDMGGTSTD
+285 ITFDMGGTSTD
-296 ISLCQAGVPEFTA
+296 IALCQAGVPEFTA

-380 AARFLDGRMVLDVE
+380 AARFLDGRMALDVD
-394 AAEAALRGIADR
+394 AAEAALGGIAER
-406 LGFAGKER
+406 VGFSGPDR

-442 VDPRRYSLLAYGGA
+442 VDPRQYSLLAYGGA

-472 VLIPTAP
+472 VLVPTAP

-498 TAQHLVGSA
+498 TAQHLIGTA
-507 GVLDPAADGWP
+507 EVLDAAPDGWP
-518 AIAALLAELERE
+518 AIAAMLEALEDE
-530 AAAWVSREGTL
+530 AGAWVSHEGAL
-541 VGAHDFVVSFNL
+541 VGTHDFVVSFNL

-567 PEQRDGMNGETVAR
+567 SDLRSGLDGGAVAR

-588 RRYGFSDSATAVQT
+588 RRYGFSDPATPVQT

-607 GVIGRVAPVDLPAA
+607 GVIGKVAPVDLPDA
-621 APGSAEPTGRRS
+621 APGRAEPRGRRPIWFEGERIP
-633 VWHDGRSIRADVYAR
+633 VDVFAR
-648 AGVGVGAVV
+648 AEVGAGAVV
-657 RGPAI
+657 HGPAI

-680 DRLGTLHLTE
+680 DRLGTLCLTE
-690 TETGTETGTGTA
+690 A
-702 ARSAA
+702 DPA
-707 AGSGSESET
+707 
-716 EVAAT
+716 

>member
-11 GGTFTDFVLVDMAET
+11 GGTFTDFVLVDMTQT
-26 LLRYHKEPSVPEDPS
+26 LLKFHKEPSVPADPS
-41 AAVERGMRALVEAF
+41 AAVERGMRALVESF
-55 GVALGDVELVVHGT
+55 GVPLRDVELVVHGT

-88 SRGNRDVLELA
+88 SKGNRDVLELA

-107 DFTAPREIPLVPRD
+107 DFTAPRETPLVPRD

-126 GARMRSD
+126 SARMRSD
-133 GSVDEAPGAAELEAL
+133 GHVDETPGAAELEAV
-148 AARLRIADVEAV
+148 AARLRGAGVEAV

-173 ERTVSEAL
+173 ERTVSAAL

-210 LNAFIQPL
+210 LNAYIQPL
-218 MSGYLERLEARVA
+218 MTGYLERLEARVA
-231 GQEVAAPIYITAN
+231 GQGVAAPVYITAN
-244 NGGTLSVAT
+244 NGGSLSVGT

-275 VGAVAGQAQL
+275 VGSAAGREQL
-285 VTFDMGGTSTD
+285 ITFDMGGTSTD

-380 AARFLDGRMVLDVE
+380 AARFLDGRMALDSQ
-394 AAEAALRGIADR
+394 AAEAALWAIADE
-406 LGFAGKER
+406 LGFQGPDR

-442 VDPRRYSLLAYGGA
+442 VDPRQYALLAYGGA

-472 VLIPTAP
+472 VLIPRAP

-498 TAQHLVGSA
+498 TAQHLVGSPE
-507 GVLDPAADGWP
+507 VLDRGPDGWP
-518 AIAALLAELERE
+518 AIAVLLAELEGE
-530 AAAWVSREGTL
+530 AEGWVSREGSL

-567 PEQRDGMNGETVAR
+567 SEMRDGLNGEAVAR

-588 RRYGFSDSATAVQT
+588 RRYGFSDPATPVQT

-607 GVIGRVAPVDLPAA
+607 GVLGRVAPVDLPVA
-621 APGSAEPTGRRS
+621 APGSAEPSGRRS
-633 VWHDGRSIRADVYAR
+633 VWHDGRSLAVDVYPR
-648 AGVGVGAVV
+648 AEVGAGASM

-673 PGWEARA
+673 PGWEAHA

-690 TETGTETGTGTA
+690 
-702 ARSAA
+702 ARPA
-707 AGSGSESET
+707 
-716 EVAAT
+716 

>member
-11 GGTFTDFVLVDMAET
+11 GGTFTDFVLVDMTET
-26 LLRYHKEPSVPEDPS
+26 RLEFHKEPSVPDDPS
-41 AAVERGMRALVEAF
+41 AAVERGMRALVGAF
-55 GVALGDVELVVHGT
+55 GVSLGDVELVVHGT

-88 SRGNRDVLELA
+88 SKGNRDVLELA

-107 DFTAPREIPLVPRD
+107 DFTAPRETPLVPRD

-133 GSVDEAPGAAELEAL
+133 GSVDEAPGTAELEAL
-148 AARLRIADVEAV
+148 AAELRGEGVEAV

-173 ERTVSEAL
+173 ERSVSATL
-181 RAALPGVQVSESSTI
+181 RAALPEVRISESSTV

-210 LNAFIQPL
+210 LNAYIQPL
-218 MSGYLERLEARVA
+218 MSDYFERLESRVA
-231 GQEVAAPIYITAN
+231 GQGVAAPIYITAN
-244 NGGTLSVAT
+244 NGGSLSVGT

-275 VGAVAGQAQL
+275 VGAAADRAQL
-285 VTFDMGGTSTD
+285 ITFDMGGTSTD

-364 TVPAITDCYLV
+364 TVPAVTDCYLV

-380 AARFLDGRMVLDVE
+380 AARFLDGRMALDVG
-394 AAEAALRGIADR
+394 AAEAALCRIADE
-406 LGFAGKER
+406 LGFEGKDR

-442 VDPRRYSLLAYGGA
+442 VDPRQYALLAYGGA

-498 TAQHLVGSA
+498 TAQHLVASP
-507 GVLDPAADGWP
+507 GVDAPAEDGWP
-518 AIAALLAELERE
+518 VIAAILEQLERE
-530 AAAWVSREGTL
+530 AAAWVSREGSL
-541 VGAHDFVVSFNL
+541 VGTHEFVVSFNL

-567 PEQRDGMNGETVAR
+567 PVLKDGLSGETVAR
-581 LFHEEHH
+581 LFHDEHH
-588 RRYGFSDSATAVQT
+588 RRYGFSDPATPVQT

-607 GVIGRVAPVDLPAA
+607 GVIGRVAPLDLP
-621 APGSAEPTGRRS
+621 SAEPGEAAPTGRRS
-633 VWHDGRSIRADVYAR
+633 VWHDGRNLPVDVYAR
-648 AGVGVGAVV
+648 AGIGAGAVLP
-657 RGPAI
+657 GPAI

-680 DRLGTLHLTE
+680 DRLGTLHLTRISHRPS
-690 TETGTETGTGTA
+690 TA
-702 ARSAA
+702 GADAKCGSLAEAGAA
-707 AGSGSESET
+707 
-716 EVAAT
+716 

>member
-1 MARYR
+1 MNGAASAAGGGRDGGARYR
-6 IGIDV
+6 IGVDV
-11 GGTFTDFVLVDMAET
+11 GGTFTDFVLVDVAGT
-26 LLRYHKEPSVPEDPS
+26 RLAFHKEPSVPEDPS
-41 AAVERGMRALVEAF
+41 AAVERGLHALAAAR
-55 GVALGDVELVVHGT
+55 GVALRDVELVVHGT

-77 QRRGARMALVV
+77 QRRGARIALVV

-107 DFTAPREIPLVPRD
+107 DFTAPRERPLAPRD

-133 GSVDEAPGAAELEAL
+133 GAVDETPGAAELGAL
-148 AARLRIADVEAV
+148 AASLRRAGAEAV
-160 AVMLLNAYRDGSL
+160 AVMLLNAYRDGAL
-173 ERTVSEAL
+173 ERMVAEAL
-181 RAALPGVQVSESSTI
+181 RAALPGVAISESSTI

-210 LNAFIQPL
+210 LNAYIQP
-218 MSGYLERLEARVA
+218 MMTGYFDRLEGRAA
-231 GQEVAAPIYITAN
+231 AQGVAAPIYVTAN

-275 VGAVAGQAQL
+275 VGAAAGRAQL
-285 VTFDMGGTSTD
+285 ITFDMGGTSTD
-296 ISLCQAGVPEFTA
+296 VSLCQAGAPEFTA

-332 GSILWVDAQGLL
+332 GSILWVDAQGVL

-364 TVPAITDCYLV
+364 TTPAVTDCYVV

-380 AARFLDGRMVLDVE
+380 AARFLDGRMALDAG
-394 AAEAALRGIADR
+394 AAEAALDGIAEKI
-406 LGFAGKER
+406 GFSGPDR
-414 AREVA
+414 AREAA

-427 AKMAAE
+427 ARMAAE

-442 VDPRRYSLLAYGGA
+442 VDPRGYALVAYGGA

-465 REAGIRS
+465 REAGIRT
-472 VLIPTAP
+472 VLVPAAP

-498 TAQHLVGSA
+498 TAQHLIGPVAPS
-507 GVLDPAADGWP
+507 ADGWP
-518 AIAALLAELERE
+518 AIATHLAELGEE
-530 AAAWVSREGTL
+530 AAAWVSREGAL
-541 VGAHDFVVSFNL
+541 VGDHDFVVSFNL

-567 PEQRDGMNGETVAR
+567 PELREGLDGGTVAR
-581 LFHEEHH
+581 LFHDEHQ
-588 RRYGFSDSATAVQT
+588 RRYGFSNPDTPVQT
-602 TTIRL
+602 TTLRL

-621 APGSAEPTGRRS
+621 EAGEAAGTRRAAPSARREVWHEGRRLP
-633 VWHDGRSIRADVYAR
+633 VDVYSR
-648 AGVGVGAVV
+648 DRVGPGAVV
-657 RGPAI
+657 PGPAV

-673 PGWEARA
+673 PGWQARA
-680 DRLGTLHLTE
+680 DRLGTLILTE
-690 TETGTETGTGTA
+690 
-702 ARSAA
+702 
-707 AGSGSESET
+707 AGP
-716 EVAAT
+716 A

>member
-1 MARYR
+1 MARHR

-11 GGTFTDFVLVDMAET
+11 GGTFTDFVLVDMSET
-26 LLRYHKEPSVPEDPS
+26 RLEFHKEPSVPEDPS
-41 AAVERGMRALVEAF
+41 AAVERGMRALIETFEVS
-55 GVALGDVELVVHGT
+55 LGDVELVVHGT

-88 SRGNRDVLELA
+88 SKGNRDVLELA

-133 GSVDEAPGAAELEAL
+133 GSVDEEPGRSELETL
-148 AARLRIADVEAV
+148 AARLRGADVDAV

-173 ERTVSEAL
+173 ERTVSGAL
-181 RAALPGVQVSESSTI
+181 RAALPGVQVSESSAI

-201 EYERCLVAA
+201 EYERCLVTA
-210 LNAFIQPL
+210 LNAYIQPL
-218 MSGYLERLEARVA
+218 MTGYLDRLEARVE
-231 GQEVAAPIYITAN
+231 GQGVAAPIYITAN

-275 VGAVAGQAQL
+275 VGEVANQPRL
-285 VTFDMGGTSTD
+285 ITFDMGGTSTD

-380 AARFLDGRMVLDVE
+380 AARFLDGRMALDVE
-394 AAEAALRGIADR
+394 AAEAALCGLAERVGFSGPDR
-406 LGFAGKER
+406 V
-414 AREVA
+414 REVA

-442 VDPRRYSLLAYGGA
+442 VDPRQYSLLAYGGA
-456 GPTHANLLV
+456 GPTHANLLA

-498 TAQHLVGSA
+498 TAQHLVGTA
-507 GVLDPAADGWP
+507 AVLDGAPDGWP
-518 AIAALLAELERE
+518 AIAAMLEALEDE
-530 AAAWVSREGTL
+530 AGAWVSHEGAL
-541 VGAHDFVVSFNL
+541 VGTHDFVVSFNL

-567 PEQRDGMNGETVAR
+567 SDLRSGLDGGTVAR

-588 RRYGFSDSATAVQT
+588 RRYGFSDPDTPVQT

-607 GVIGRVAPVDLPAA
+607 GVIGKVAPVDLPDAA
-621 APGSAEPTGRRS
+621 TGRAEPRGRRPIWFEGERIP
-633 VWHDGRSIRADVYAR
+633 VDVFAR
-648 AGVGVGAVV
+648 AEVGAGAVV
-657 RGPAI
+657 HGPAI

-680 DRLGTLHLTE
+680 DRLGTLCLTE
-690 TETGTETGTGTA
+690 A
-702 ARSAA
+702 DAP
-707 AGSGSESET
+707 
-716 EVAAT
+716 

>member
-11 GGTFTDFVLVDMAET
+11 GGTFTDFVLVDMGET
-26 LLRYHKEPSVPEDPS
+26 LLEFHKEPSIPEDPS
-41 AAVERGMRALVEAF
+41 AAVERGLRALVDAF
-55 GVALGDVELVVHGT
+55 GIALSDVELVVHGT

-88 SRGNRDVLELA
+88 SQGNRDVLEIA

-107 DFTAPREIPLVPRD
+107 DFTAPREAPLVPRD

-133 GSVDEAPGAAELEAL
+133 GSVDGSPDEAELEAL
-148 AARLRIADVEAV
+148 AADLRGAGVDAV
-160 AVMLLNAYRDGSL
+160 AVMLLNSYRDGSL
-173 ERTVSEAL
+173 ERAVSGAL
-181 RAALPGVQVSESSTI
+181 RAALPDVQVSESSTI

-210 LNAFIQPL
+210 LNAYIQPL
-218 MSGYLERLEARVA
+218 MSGYLERLESRVA
-231 GQEVAAPIYITAN
+231 GQGVAAPIYITAN

-253 ARERPIETVLS
+253 ARERPIDTVLS

-275 VGAVAGQAQL
+275 VGSAAGQAQL
-285 VTFDMGGTSTD
+285 ITFDMGGTSTD

-364 TVPAITDCYLV
+364 TVPAVTDCYLV

-380 AARFLDGRMVLDVE
+380 AARFLDGRMDLDVG
-394 AAEAALRGIADR
+394 AAEAALGALAER
-406 LGFAGKER
+406 LGFAGRDR
-414 AREVA
+414 ARAVA

-442 VDPRRYSLLAYGGA
+442 VDPRRYALLAYGGA
-456 GPTHANLLV
+456 GPTHANLLA
-465 REAGIRS
+465 REARVRS

-498 TAQHLVGSA
+498 TAQHLIGSPGA
-507 GVLDPAADGWP
+507 LDPERDGWP
-518 AIAALLAELERE
+518 VIAAILAELERE
-530 AAAWVSREGTL
+530 AAAWVSREGSL

-567 PEQRDGMNGETVAR
+567 PELRAGLNGETLAR

-588 RRYGFSDSATAVQT
+588 RRYGFSNSATPVQT

-607 GVIGRVAPVDLPAA
+607 GVIGRVSPVDLPSAD
-621 APGSAEPTGRRS
+621 PGEATPTGRRR
-633 VWHDGRSIRADVYAR
+633 VWHEGGDISVDVYAR
-648 AGVGVGAVV
+648 AGVGAGALVQ
-657 RGPAI
+657 GPAI

-673 PGWEARA
+673 PGWQARA
-680 DRLGTLHLTE
+680 DRLGTLKLTE
-690 TETGTETGTGTA
+690 ARA
-702 ARSAA
+702 A
-707 AGSGSESET
+707 
-716 EVAAT
+716 